1 MSVPLIFSKYEDTR
15 ELLGY
20 IIKNSIIIY
29 NDCNFIFSIVDIIQR
44 LKIFVNE

>member
-20 IIKNSIIIY
+20 IKNSIIIY